1 MQYHDDKKVNECL
14 KKAYGYKGNDKNT
27 LGVSRK
33 DDGERGRKGFV
44 LQLLRLNL
52 REKRWLIAQ
61 TDYNSGISETASLAS
76 FHDARFYNTRVQI
89 KC

>member
-1 MQYHDDKKVNECL
+1 MEYHDDKKVNECL

-33 DDGERGRKGFV
+33 DDGERGRKRFV

-52 REKRWLIAQ
+52 REKR
-61 TDYNSGISETASLAS
+61 
-76 FHDARFYNTRVQI
+76 
-89 KC
+89 